1 MQRTNLVKTGLS
13 GITPLLQS
21 KALLKG
27 IFPNSSHASYLL
39 EKGIAAHFNI
49 LAWRNPQT
57 EELCGLEPMEL
68 QRVGHD

>member
-13 GITPLLQS
+13 GITLLQS

-27 IFPNSSHASYLL
+27 IFPNSSHTSYLL

-68 QRVGHD
+68 QRAGHD